1 MSRPR
6 PKAPLLAVLAGG
18 LSCGGPV
25 PGPTWTLG
33 PAEACGAA
41 ALVYAYD
48 PDGDGID
55 ELVRVEGELREG
67 TRLVW
72 SGGGAPLPAH
82 PQRAL
87 AVDLDGDGHQ
97 RLLLAVG
104 AGPGAAGAP
113 LQLLELGRA
122 GLVERWR
129 HAGPRG
135 QATELRAVGGEVFLA
150 HFDDERAVVGGFW
163 SPDGLR
169 APQRAHMGMRQ
180 APLADGRRV
189 IGRLYGEEPR
199 SDGDLHLL
207 SPDGAE
213 ARLPSLRGVRALAV
227 ANLDEDDAEEVIV
240 GDGWHAEYGQRALAR
255 LRLLDGPD
263 LSEGR
268 TIAVIDG
275 SYAVLDV
282 TPVGAGPEACLLV
295 HASHGATLLCRD
307 PLGWAA
313 QPVGPLSEAGNV
325 ALLRQADGFA
335 VATAD
340 GQCRLRPLRRTRST
354 G

>member
-1 MSRPR
+1 MRRLRAPTCL
-6 PKAPLLAVLAGG
+6 APLLAGL
-18 LSCGGPV
+18 LSCGTRGGGPA
-25 PGPTWTLG
+25 WTLG
-33 PAEACGAA
+33 PEEACGAA

-55 ELVRVEGELREG
+55 ELVRVEGELRAG
-67 TRLVW
+67 TQLVW
-72 SGGGAPLPAH
+72 AGGAAPLPGH

-87 AVDLDGDGHQ
+87 AVDLDGDGRQ
-97 RLLLAVG
+97 SLLLAVG

-113 LQLLELGRA
+113 LQLLELGPA

-129 HAGPRG
+129 HGGPRG
-135 QATELRAVGGEVFLA
+135 QATELRAVGGGVFLA

-163 SPDGLR
+163 TPGGLE

-199 SDGDLHLL
+199 SDGDLRLVR
-207 SPDGAE
+207 PDGQE
-213 ARLPSLRGVRALAV
+213 ERLPSLRGVRALTV

-240 GDGWHAEYGQRALAR
+240 GDGWHAEYGQRAIAR
-255 LRLLDGPD
+255 LRLLDGPE
-263 LSEGR
+263 LREAR

-282 TPVGAGPEACLLV
+282 TPVGSGAEGCLLA
-295 HASHGATLLCRD
+295 HASHGAALLCRD
-307 PLGWAA
+307 ALGWAV
-313 QPVGPLSEAGNV
+313 QPLGPLGEAGNV
-325 ALLRQADGFA
+325 ALLRRADGLA

-340 GQCRLRPLRRTRST
+340 GQCRLRPLQRARST